1 MATKFVKS
9 SDVLVENLQEGLD
22 RQILGYTKDLM
33 LVRVEFK
40 KGAEGYVHEHRHE
53 QVTYVESGS
62 FEVNLGGEKKILT
75 AGDAFVI
82 ESGIEHGAICLED
95 GVLIDTFSPMRED
108 FLEA

>member
-1 MATKFVKS
+1 MATIHVKS
-9 SDVLVENLQEGLD
+9 SDIPVEHVQEGID
-22 RQILGYTKDLM
+22 RQIMGYTKDLM

-40 KGAEGYVHEHRHE
+40 KGAEGYVHNHPHE

-75 AGDAFVI
+75 AGDAFVM
-82 ESGIEHGAICLED
+82 ESDIEHGAICLED

>member
-1 MATKFVKS
+1 MSTAHIKS
-9 SDVLVENLQEGLD
+9 SDVPIENVQEGLN

-33 LVRVEFK
+33 LVRVHFA
-40 KGAEGYVHEHRHE
+40 KGAIGYVHEHPHE

-62 FEVNLGGEKKILT
+62 FEVNLDGVKKVLT

-82 ESGIEHGAICLED
+82 ESGIEHGAVCLED
-95 GVLIDTFSPMRED
+95 GVLIDTFSPMRKD

>member
-1 MATKFVKS
+1 MATKHVKS
-9 SDVLVENLQEGLD
+9 GDVAIENIQEGLD

-40 KGAEGYVHEHRHE
+40 KGAEGYVHEHHHE

-62 FEVNLGGEKKILT
+62 FEVNLGGEKKILG

>member
-1 MATKFVKS
+1 MATKHVKS
-9 SDVLVENLQEGLD
+9 SDVLVENIQEGLD

-40 KGAEGYVHEHRHE
+40 KGAEGYVHEHPHE

-62 FEVNLGGEKKILT
+62 FEVNLGGEKKILIG
-75 AGDAFVI
+75 GDAYVI